1 MTRRR
6 VIQHE
11 EESEPVKKKFSRTRF
26 WDNQQ
31 NAEKISCG
39 KVSKIF
45 FLLLYDRYIVFFV
58 ADNSIIRGRER
69 KKKKLDIHAY
79 KQWAHF

>member
-45 FLLLYDRYIVFFV
+45 FYYCMIDTLSFLLP
-58 ADNSIIRGRER
+58 IIPLSGEGKER
-69 KKKKLDIHAY
+69 KRN
-79 KQWAHF
+79 